1 MNITRGPYSA
11 DVGPVYIGSG
21 RRTEFRIIVSRY
33 GIPIYEQVEHDFEEA
48 MRVAGTYIEWQIK
61 QHTDS

>member
-11 DVGPVYIGSG
+11 DVGSVYTGDG

-33 GIPIYEQVEHDFEEA
+33 GIPIYEQLEHDFEEA
-48 MRVAGTYIEWQIK
+48 MRAAGEHIEWQMER
-61 QHTDS
+61 HTDS